1 MAREFQ
7 LDRYRNFGIMA
18 HIDAGKTTTTERI
31 LYYTGKSHKIGEVH
45 DGAATMDWM
54 EQEQERGITITS
66 AATTTFWFRTEDGET
81 PTGIYGDTP
90 DEAKFRFNIIDT
102 PGHVDFTIEVERS
115 LAVLDGAVCVL
126 DANAGVEPQTE
137 TVWRQAD
144 RYKVPRIVF
153 VNKMDKIG
161 ADFFNCVKM
170 IKDRTGATPAP
181 IQLPIGS
188 ETELEGHVDLITMK
202 EWVWAGEDL
211 GASWEVREI
220 RDSLKDLAEEWRSKL
235 IETAVEMD
243 DDAMEAY
250 LEGNEPDE
258 AKLRELIRKGTLSLS
273 FVPVLAGSAFKNKGV
288 QPMLNAVIDFLP
300 GPLDVP
306 PYMGFMPGDEEEV
319 RNIER
324 KADDSQPFSG
334 LAFKIMND
342 PYMGTLTFTRIYS
355 GTLSKGDS
363 FMNSTKGKRERVG
376 RMVMM
381 HSNKQDEITEAYAGD
396 IVALAGLKETTT
408 GDTVCDPNKPVVLE
422 TMTFPDPVIEIAV
435 EPKSKADQEKMS
447 VGLQRL
453 AAEDPSFRVETDH
466 ESGQTI
472 MKGMGE
478 LHLDI
483 LIDRLKREFKVEANI
498 GQPQVAY
505 REKLGRTAEI
515 DFTHKKQSG
524 GTGQFARVKLQFE
537 PLEAGSGFVFESTI
551 VGGSVPK
558 EYIPGVEKGLEMAKE
573 NGLLAGYPVT
583 DFKAKLVDGA
593 FHDVDSSVLAFEI
606 ASRGAFREL
615 KSQGDPRLMEPIMNV
630 EVVTP
635 EDYMGDVIGDL
646 NSRRGQIQGS
656 EPRGNA
662 VAIKAFVPL
671 VNMFGYVS
679 DLRGMSQGRAQFT
692 MLFAHY
698 DEVPRAE
705 AQKIISEVSGS

>member
-1 MAREFQ
+1 MAREYP
-7 LDRYRNFGIMA
+7 LERYRNFGIIA
-18 HIDAGKTTTTERI
+18 HIDAGKTTTTERV

-66 AATTTFWFRTEDGET
+66 AATTTFWERTEDGST
-81 PTGIYGDTP
+81 ALSPKY
-90 DEAKFRFNIIDT
+90 RFNIIDT

-115 LAVLDGAVCVL
+115 LAVLDGAVVL
-126 DANAGVEPQTE
+126 LDGNAGVEPQTE

-153 VNKMDKIG
+153 VNKMDKTG
-161 ADFFNCVKM
+161 ADFFNCVAM

-181 IQLPIGS
+181 IQMPIGS
-188 ETELEGHVDLITMK
+188 ETELEGHIDLVTMT
-202 EWVWAGEDL
+202 EWVWEGEDL
-211 GASWEVREI
+211 GASWVLRPIRE
-220 RDSLKDLAEEWRSKL
+220 SLKAKAEEMRAHL
-235 IETAVEMD
+235 VELAVEMD
-243 DDAMEAY
+243 DAAMEAF
-250 LEGNEPDE
+250 LEGNEPDVP
-258 AKLRELIRKGTLSLS
+258 ALRALIRKGTLALK
-273 FVPVLAGSAFKNKGV
+273 FVPILCGSAFKNKGV
-288 QPMLNAVIDFLP
+288 QPMLNGVVDYLP
-300 GPLDVP
+300 SPLDVP
-306 PYMGFMPGDEEEV
+306 AYLGFKPGDETET
-319 RNIER
+319 RDIPR
-324 KADDSQPFSG
+324 SADDGQPFAG

-355 GTLSKGDS
+355 GKLSKGDA
-363 FMNSTKGKRERVG
+363 FLNATKGKKERVG

-381 HSNKQDEITEAYAGD
+381 HANKQDEITEAFAGD

-408 GDTVCDPNKPVVLE
+408 GDTVCDPAQPVVLE
-422 TMTFPDPVIEIAV
+422 TMTFPQPVIEIAV
-435 EPKSKADQEKMS
+435 EPKTKADQEKMS

-453 AAEDPSFRVETDH
+453 AAEDPSFRVETNF

-483 LIDRLKREFKVEANI
+483 LIDRLRREFKVEANI

-505 REKLGRTAEI
+505 REKIGRTAEI
-515 DFTHKKQSG
+515 DYTHKKQSG
-524 GTGQFARVKLQFE
+524 GTGQFARIKLTFE
-537 PLEAGSGFVFESTI
+537 PLEAGSGFEFVSAI
-551 VGGSVPK
+551 VGGAVPK
-558 EYIPGVEKGLEMAKE
+558 EYIPGVQKGLDMAKE

-583 DFKAKLVDGA
+583 DFRATLTDGA

-606 ASRGAFREL
+606 AARGAFREL
-615 KSQGDPRLMEPIMNV
+615 KGKGDPRLMEPIMKV

-656 EPRGNA
+656 EARGIA
-662 VAIKAFVPL
+662 TAITAMVPL

-679 DLRGMSQGRAQFT
+679 NLRGMSQGRAQFT
-692 MLFAHY
+692 MFFDHY

-705 AQKIISEVSGS
+705 AQKIIQEVSGS